1 MGYCLNPDCSHP
13 QNPANVKQ
21 CQTCG
26 ASLVLHN
33 RYLTVKKLGKGGFG
47 ATFLAIDVSLPGNPC
62 CVIKQLRPSNSEPDL
77 LKMARELF
85 AREART
91 LGQIGNH
98 PQVPRLLDYFEVDE
112 QFYLIQEFVQGL
124 NLQQEVRQQ
133 GPFNEEKVRYFLQE
147 ILPVLDYIHAS
158 RVIHRDIKP
167 ANIIRREIDNK
178 LVLIDFGAVKNEI
191 NTIAAA
197 NVESRTALTAF
208 AIGTLGFAPPEQ
220 LSMRP
225 VFASDIYAVG
235 VTAVYLLTGK
245 SPKDIGIDPAT
256 GELQWQ
262 ENVNISNTLIHVLD
276 KMLELSVRSRYK
288 TGREILEVIKFKD
301 GSQDMSQGLMTQP
314 TAPLNSYDNYTD
326 SLNSGMLNSARLNSG
341 MLSAAKPAT
350 NPRIGSQAD
359 NIRKLQDRSRQRS
372 LEQNTEASNVTG
384 KLDNRKDYETFVGRR
399 KPTEDKVSK
408 KIVKLPPELTE
419 QFVLDAYKQGWLD
432 FCQRS
437 LKGFN
442 LKKANLA
449 GSKFHE
455 SQLVEVNFQGAILNK
470 TDFGRANLYKAIL
483 QDANMIEAYFGY
495 ANLEEA
501 DLRGADLTDAYLN
514 YANLKGTNLCGA
526 NLTRARISDV
536 QLAQAKTN
544 WRTVFPSGR
553 RNIL

>member
-26 ASLVLHN
+26 ASLVLHD

-91 LGQIGNH
+91 LGKIGNH

-147 ILPVLDYIHAS
+147 ILPVLDYIHAN

-225 VFASDIYAVG
+225 VYASDIYAVG
-235 VTAVYLLTGK
+235 VTAIYLLTGK
-245 SPKDIGIDPAT
+245 SPKDLGIDPTT

-262 ENVNISNTLIHVLD
+262 ENVNISNTLIQVLE

-288 TGREILEVIKFKD
+288 TGKEILDVIKFED
-301 GSQDMSQGLMTQP
+301 DSQDLSSNLMNQP
-314 TAPLNSYDNYTD
+314 TAPLNSYGNYAD
-326 SLNSGMLNSARLNSG
+326 SLNSGMLNSGMLNSG
-341 MLSAAKPAT
+341 MLSEKPAT
-350 NPRIGSQAD
+350 NRRIGSQAD
-359 NIRKLQDRSRQRS
+359 AIRELQDRRRQRS
-372 LEQNTEASNVTG
+372 LEQNAESSDVTG
-384 KLDNRKDYETFVGRR
+384 KMDSGEDIQTFVGKR
-399 KPTEDKVSK
+399 KPTEENISR

-419 QFVLDAYKQGWLD
+419 KFVLDAYKQGWLD

-449 GSKFHE
+449 GSKFHQ

-483 QDANMIEAYFGY
+483 RDANMIEAYLGY

-501 DLRGADLTDAYLN
+501 DLRGADLTAAYLN

-526 NLTRARISDV
+526 NLTSARISDV

-544 WRTVFPSGR
+544 WKTVFPSGR